1 MDPTPRRPDLQAL
14 ASVDDTPAASVASSS
29 TPSSP
34 TSTANRGYS
43 WASESGFNASSSS
56 PFAHPLDASTHHP
69 LRVQTRGVQNPY
81 SERIT
86 TPGEEM
92 VFDRGLL
99 FASHR
104 PSTHSDP
111 LAIISAPLPT
121 MPPINRS
128 NSETDANNSNVKQGQ
143 EDHQTREIRS
153 TPISLPIIVQPSPVP
168 SNSQSYGSSS
178 RTPSPNSHHH
188 HHQHLSPAGSSV
200 SLHQQYSGNNTRGP
214 YTLYSA
220 PAAFRPD
227 SVCSFPD
234 SSPLMAPNVLAA
246 VDARLR
252 ASNNGSPRPS
262 LRTPNTQYSSDSGLN
277 SQASSLAPI
286 ITHHT
291 VLQNTEAITSREQ
304 LYDILNRDEDDE
316 GDANDRSGFSLG
328 KPRPKFHGGASS
340 RSSNRSS
347 RRNSISSSL
356 AHSGIELN
364 HKRSSVSVSRP
375 AMARGASGGPAV
387 PSAVAKGANRSRDAT
402 AAMAAKQSSHNMHS
416 LSSLDTAE
424 SSSGL
429 PYVEKSEWLKS
440 KSRTSRKWRSICCVV
455 GILAFIG
462 VIAGITLGFVTRKDK
477 IDGLAP
483 PVTSVNP
490 GDKPTKP
497 PITEFT
503 PDPNLRKA
511 FYGLDYN
518 PAKAMMPWCGVTL
531 QMVID
536 DVILMS
542 QIANRIR
549 LYGMDCG
556 QADLTFQALKL
567 LKIRMG
573 VVLTIWVDKDPV
585 TYKRQY
591 DTLFQ
596 ILDMYGVDMVEG
608 VSVGNEVIFR
618 GDQNI
623 TALGAM
629 MADVRA
635 EIKKRYP
642 TKAIPVFSS
651 EIGNNL
657 NGALAAISDE
667 MSGNL
672 HPYFADMPAAQA
684 ANWTLGQY
692 STLITDNP
700 TKAGYNGSISEVG
713 WPSSPESAV
722 YKQYAVPSIANMQ
735 TVVDTFVCQANAA
748 HIPYYWFEFRDEP
761 WKTDPKVP
769 VEPFWGLF
777 DKDNKIKIKIP
788 NCLAP

>member
-1 MDPTPRRPDLQAL
+1 
-14 ASVDDTPAASVASSS
+14 
-29 TPSSP
+29 
-34 TSTANRGYS
+34 
-43 WASESGFNASSSS
+43 
-56 PFAHPLDASTHHP
+56 
-69 LRVQTRGVQNPY
+69 
-81 SERIT
+81 
-86 TPGEEM
+86 
-92 VFDRGLL
+92 
-99 FASHR
+99 
-104 PSTHSDP
+104 
-111 LAIISAPLPT
+111 
-121 MPPINRS
+121 
-128 NSETDANNSNVKQGQ
+128 
-143 EDHQTREIRS
+143 
-153 TPISLPIIVQPSPVP
+153 
-168 SNSQSYGSSS
+168 
-178 RTPSPNSHHH
+178 
-188 HHQHLSPAGSSV
+188 
-200 SLHQQYSGNNTRGP
+200 
-214 YTLYSA
+214 
-220 PAAFRPD
+220 
-227 SVCSFPD
+227 
-234 SSPLMAPNVLAA
+234 MAPNVLAA

-262 LRTPNTQYSSDSGLN
+262 LRTPNTQHSSDSGLN

-316 GDANDRSGFSLG
+316 GGVNDQSGFSLG
-328 KPRPKFHGGASS
+328 RPRPKFHGGSSS

-364 HKRSSVSVSRP
+364 HKRSSVSLSRP
-375 AMARGASGGPAV
+375 AMARGASGGPTV
-387 PSAVAKGANRSRDAT
+387 PSAVAKGANRSGEAT
-402 AAMAAKQSSHNMHS
+402 AAMTAKQNSPNMHS
-416 LSSLDTAE
+416 FSSLDSSE
-424 SSSGL
+424 SHPGL
-429 PYVEKSEWLKS
+429 PYMEKSKWLKS
-440 KSRTSRKWRSICCVV
+440 KSRTSRKWRSICWVV
-455 GILAFIG
+455 GVLAFIG
-462 VIAGITLGFVTRKDK
+462 VIAGITLGFVTRKGK
-477 IDGLAP
+477 VDGLAP
-483 PVTSVNP
+483 PVAPVNP

-518 PAKAMMPWCGVTL
+518 PAKSLMPWCGVTL

-542 QIANRIR
+542 QVANRIR

-573 VVLTIWVDKDPV
+573 VVLTLWVDKDPV

-596 ILDMYGVDMVEG
+596 VLDTHGTDMVEG

-618 GDQNI
+618 KDQDI
-623 TALGAM
+623 TTLGTM
-629 MADVRA
+629 MEDVRA
-635 EIKKRYP
+635 QIKKRYP
-642 TKAIPVFSS
+642 TKAIPVFTS
-651 EIGNNL
+651 EIGNNM
-657 NGALAAISDE
+657 NEALAAISDE
-667 MSGNL
+667 LSGNL
-672 HPYFADMPAAQA
+672 HPYFSDTPAAQA

-692 STLITDNP
+692 STLITENP

-713 WPSSPESAV
+713 WPSAPESAV
-722 YKQYAVPSIANMQ
+722 YIKNAVPGIANMQ

-761 WKTDPKVP
+761 WKTDPTVP

>member
-1 MDPTPRRPDLQAL
+1 MPRRPDLKTL
-14 ASVDDTPAASVASSS
+14 ASIDDTPAASVASSS
-29 TPSSP
+29 TQSSP
-34 TSTANRGYS
+34 ISNANRGYS
-43 WASESGFNASSSS
+43 WASESGFSTNTSS
-56 PFAHPLDASTHHP
+56 PFAHSVDASAHHP
-69 LRVQTRGVQNPY
+69 LRLQTSDVQNPY
-81 SERIT
+81 SEVIT

-99 FASHR
+99 FASHQ

-111 LAIISAPLPT
+111 QVIVSAPLPT
-121 MPPINRS
+121 MPPMNRS
-128 NSETDANNSNVKQGQ
+128 TSETDANNSNNKQNQ
-143 EDHQTREIRS
+143 EQDHQTREIRS
-153 TPISLPIIVQPSPVP
+153 TPLSLPVIIQPSSIPTNTR
-168 SNSQSYGSSS
+168 SHGSSS
-178 RTPSPNSHHH
+178 RTPSPNNLHYHL
-188 HHQHLSPAGSSV
+188 QHLSPAGSSA
-200 SLHQQYSGNNTRGP
+200 SLHQQYSGDSSPRGP

-220 PAAFRPD
+220 PVALRPD

-262 LRTPNTQYSSDSGLN
+262 LRTPNTQHSSDSGLN

-291 VLQNTEAITSREQ
+291 VLQSTDAITSREQ
-304 LYDILNRDEDDE
+304 LYDILNKDEEDE
-316 GDANDRSGFSLG
+316 GRANDQSGFSLG
-328 KPRPKFHGGASS
+328 KPRPKFHGGVSS
-340 RSSNRSS
+340 RSSNLSS

-364 HKRSSVSVSRP
+364 HKRSSASLSRP
-375 AMARGASGGPAV
+375 AIARGASGEPEV
-387 PSAVAKGANRSRDAT
+387 PSAVAKSANRSREAT
-402 AAMAAKQSSHNMHS
+402 AAMTAKQNSHNMRS
-416 LSSLDTAE
+416 FSSLDSSE
-424 SSSGL
+424 SHPGL
-429 PYVEKSEWLKS
+429 PYIEKSEWLKS
-440 KSRTSRKWRSICCVV
+440 KSRTSRKWRGICCVV

-462 VIAGITLGFVTRKDK
+462 VIAGITLGFITRKGK
-477 IDGLAP
+477 VDGLAP
-483 PVTSVNP
+483 PVAPVNP
-490 GDKPTKP
+490 GDKPTTP

-518 PAKAMMPWCGVTL
+518 PAKSLMPWCGVTL

-596 ILDMYGVDMVEG
+596 VLDTHGTDMVEG

-618 GDQNI
+618 NDQNI
-623 TALGAM
+623 TTLSTM

-635 EIKKRYP
+635 QIKKRYP
-642 TKAIPVFSS
+642 TKVIPVFTS

-657 NGALAAISDE
+657 NAALAAISDE

-672 HPYFADMPAAQA
+672 HPYFSDTPAAQA

-713 WPSSPESAV
+713 WPSAPESAV

-735 TVVDTFVCQANAA
+735 TVVDAFVCQANAA
-748 HIPYYWFEFRDEP
+748 SIPYYWFEFRDEP
-761 WKTDPKVP
+761 WKTDPTVP

-777 DKDNKIKIKIP
+777 DKDNRIKIKIP
-788 NCLAP
+788 TCLAP

>member
-1 MDPTPRRPDLQAL
+1 
-14 ASVDDTPAASVASSS
+14 
-29 TPSSP
+29 
-34 TSTANRGYS
+34 
-43 WASESGFNASSSS
+43 
-56 PFAHPLDASTHHP
+56 
-69 LRVQTRGVQNPY
+69 
-81 SERIT
+81 
-86 TPGEEM
+86 
-92 VFDRGLL
+92 
-99 FASHR
+99 
-104 PSTHSDP
+104 
-111 LAIISAPLPT
+111 
-121 MPPINRS
+121 
-128 NSETDANNSNVKQGQ
+128 
-143 EDHQTREIRS
+143 
-153 TPISLPIIVQPSPVP
+153 
-168 SNSQSYGSSS
+168 
-178 RTPSPNSHHH
+178 
-188 HHQHLSPAGSSV
+188 
-200 SLHQQYSGNNTRGP
+200 
-214 YTLYSA
+214 
-220 PAAFRPD
+220 
-227 SVCSFPD
+227 
-234 SSPLMAPNVLAA
+234 MAPNVLAA

-262 LRTPNTQYSSDSGLN
+262 LRTPNTQHSSDSGLN

-316 GDANDRSGFSLG
+316 GANDQSGFSLS
-328 KPRPKFHGGASS
+328 KPRPKFHGRASS

-364 HKRSSVSVSRP
+364 HKRSSVSLSRP
-375 AMARGASGGPAV
+375 AMARGGSSAGPAV
-387 PSAVAKGANRSRDAT
+387 PSAVAKGAKRSREAT
-402 AAMAAKQSSHNMHS
+402 AALTAKQSGHNIRS
-416 LSSLDTAE
+416 FSSLDSLE
-424 SSSGL
+424 SHPRL
-429 PYVEKSEWLKS
+429 PYMEKSEWLKS

-455 GILAFIG
+455 GVLAFIG
-462 VIAGITLGFVTRKDK
+462 VIAGITLGFVSRKGK
-477 IDGLAP
+477 VDGLAP
-483 PVTSVNP
+483 PVAPVNP

-518 PAKAMMPWCGVTL
+518 PAKSLMPWCGVTL

-573 VVLTIWVDKDPV
+573 VVLTLWVDKDPV

-596 ILDMYGVDMVEG
+596 VLDAHGTDMVEG

-618 GDQNI
+618 KDQNI
-623 TALGAM
+623 TTLSTM
-629 MADVRA
+629 MEDVRA
-635 EIKKRYP
+635 QIKKRYP
-642 TKAIPVFSS
+642 TKAIPVFTS

-657 NGALAAISDE
+657 NEALAAISDE
-667 MSGNL
+667 LSGNL
-672 HPYFADMPAAQA
+672 HPYFSDTPAAQA

-713 WPSSPESAV
+713 WPSAPESAV
-722 YKQYAVPSIANMQ
+722 NKQYAVPSITNMQ

-748 HIPYYWFEFRDEP
+748 RIPYYWFEFRDEP

-788 NCLAP
+788 NCLAS